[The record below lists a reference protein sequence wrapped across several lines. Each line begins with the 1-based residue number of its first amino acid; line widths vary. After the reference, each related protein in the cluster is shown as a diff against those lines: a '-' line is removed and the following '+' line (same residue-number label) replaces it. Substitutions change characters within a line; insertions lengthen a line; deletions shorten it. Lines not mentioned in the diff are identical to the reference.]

1 MFVAIY
7 PPEETRRAMLEALV
21 ARRSA
26 APHRVVP
33 TEQVHMTVQFVGEAR
48 EKEVEEV
55 AESVRRSAAGIGA
68 FSLTPVRLISLP
80 ASGVPRLIAMETD
93 APAGLLELHR
103 RLAMRLAR
111 SPRAKTGDRFL
122 PHLTLCRFSG
132 VGRPER
138 VEARVE
144 IPVFECRGVSVMRSV
159 LRAEGAEH
167 SVVEEVELG

>member
-1 MFVAIY
+1 M
-7 PPEETRRAMLEALV
+7 
-21 ARRSA
+21 
-26 APHRVVP
+26 
-33 TEQVHMTVQFVGEAR
+33 
-48 EKEVEEV
+48 
-55 AESVRRSAAGIGA
+55 
-68 FSLTPVRLISLP
+68 
-80 ASGVPRLIAMETD
+80 IAMETD